1 MNYPASQQNRRSAV
15 SGPSARASGPGSP
28 CFDSQPFDANT
39 NNNNGN
45 DNALMDVEQDCIES
59 NVITLRDDP
68 EEILEMDGHSIDV
81 LENSRSRENY
91 RTKKHGKRLRP
102 IRSCLVQV
110 V

>member
-1 MNYPASQQNRRSAV
+1 M
-15 SGPSARASGPGSP
+15 SGPPARASEPGSP

-45 DNALMDVEQDCIES
+45 DNTFMDDEQDCIES
-59 NVITLRDDP
+59 ITLRDDP
-68 EEILEMDGHSIDV
+68 EEIVEMDGHSIDV

-91 RTKKHGKRLRP
+91 RTSKKHGKRLRP